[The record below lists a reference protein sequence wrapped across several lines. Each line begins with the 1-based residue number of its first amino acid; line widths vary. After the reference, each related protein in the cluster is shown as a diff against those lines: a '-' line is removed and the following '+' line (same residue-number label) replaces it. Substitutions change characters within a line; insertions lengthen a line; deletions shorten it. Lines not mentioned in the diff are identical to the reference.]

1 MNVISTSDLVDALHS
16 STPPVLLHVLPQE
29 SWETQHIPSS
39 QCVCVYETSFLANVV
54 ALCPNA
60 AADIVVYGMG
70 LPMLES
76 SVAVEKLTAAG
87 YLNVRNYRDGMTG
100 WMQENLPVHGTAIAQ
115 DLPSMEGTWQVDIHE
130 SIIRWT
136 GRNLFNF
143 HHGTL
148 KLSRGYF
155 VIEGDTLTQSSFTID
170 MSSIAC
176 EDIRD
181 QAMNQMLLNHLM
193 DSDFFATEQFPE
205 AIFMAMSVTAIP
217 QENPGIPNY
226 RVLGDLSMRGVT
238 QPVGFPALIA
248 LNDEGDLIAQA
259 QIEID
264 RTHWGVNYGS
274 GRLFSWLD
282 KHVVND
288 HVALHFKIVARRTA

>member
-1 MNVISTSDLVDALHS
+1 MNMISTPDLIDALQS
-16 STPPVLLHVLPQE
+16 PTPAVLLHVLPQE
-29 SWETQHIPSS
+29 SWEAQHIPTSR
-39 QCVCVYETSFLANVV
+39 CFCVYETSFLANVV
-54 ALCPNA
+54 ASYPDA
-60 AADIVVYGMG
+60 ATDIVVYGMG

-76 SVAVEKLTAAG
+76 SVAAEKLRAAG
-87 YLNVRNYRDGMTG
+87 YLNVRNYRDGITG
-100 WMQENLPVHGTAIAQ
+100 WMQENLPVNGTALIA
-115 DLPSMEGTWQVDIHE
+115 DTPPIEGTWQIDTDQ

-148 KLSRGYF
+148 KLSGGYF
-155 VIEGDTLTQSSFTID
+155 MIGDNALTQSSFTID
-170 MSSIAC
+170 MTSITC
-176 EDIRD
+176 DDILD
-181 QAMNQMLLNHLM
+181 QATNQMLLNHLM
-193 DSDFFATEQFPE
+193 NSDFFAADQFPE
-205 AIFMAMSVTAIP
+205 AIFTAISITAIP

-226 RVLGDLSMRGVT
+226 RVVGDLSMRGVT
-238 QPVGFPALIA
+238 QPIAFPALIA
-248 LNDEGDLIAQA
+248 LSDEGTLTAQA

-288 HVALHFKIVARRTA
+288 HVAIHLKIVARRTV